1 MPTRPFGFP
10 VCDSAQPED
19 DGTLV
24 LLHNLQEQNHNMLWF
39 SQQATENRKSWLP
52 LPFLFTEDH
61 RLSSSPTLTQNQIV
75 MGQRTMAKMAD
86 SMTKNQPMHPR
97 DPVRSAGWREKY
109 ATLKNVLDEEFAINS
124 LQLKLSNLPVH
135 LHAR

>member
-24 LLHNLQEQNHNMLWF
+24 LLHNLQEQNHSKCCFRKRPLK
-39 SQQATENRKSWLP
+39 TGNRG
-52 LPFLFTEDH
+52 FLC
-61 RLSSSPTLTQNQIV
+61 LSSSRESADCQLSPTLTQNQIV
-75 MGQRTMAKMAD
+75 MGQRAMAKMAD

-97 DPVRSAGWREKY
+97 DPVRSAGWREEY
-109 ATLKNVLDEEFAINS
+109 VTLKNILDEEFAINS
-124 LQLKLSNLPVH
+124 YN
-135 LHAR
+135 